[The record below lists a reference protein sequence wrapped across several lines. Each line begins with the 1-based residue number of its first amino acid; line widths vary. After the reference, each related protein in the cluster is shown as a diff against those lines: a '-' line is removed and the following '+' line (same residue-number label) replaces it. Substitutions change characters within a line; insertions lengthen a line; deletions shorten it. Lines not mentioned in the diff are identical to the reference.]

1 MSVWN
6 SSALQ
11 LLCLT
16 NEYPPYVWT
25 GAGVHVEYLTRE
37 IAQSIAVDVR
47 CFGDQHFT
55 QGNLRVE
62 GLAFDEQAIQA
73 PKPLRPVLGATR
85 RCWDVAA
92 AGVDADLVHCHTW
105 HTLWGGILAKWLY
118 GVPFVITV
126 HSLERMSPWNR
137 ERFGGGYDF
146 ACWVERSALE
156 TADAVIAVSQST
168 KHDLQRLFHVP
179 EDRIQVIYNGVD
191 PTEFRKQ
198 SSAATL
204 QRYGIDSSI
213 PYLLYVG
220 RLARHKGLPYLLQA
234 MAYMDHGYQ
243 VVLCAGQPDTP
254 AVAAE
259 TQRAIEQA
267 AAHREGVIWIQER
280 VEKAELIEL
289 YSHAAALCCPSLYE
303 PFGLVIIEAMACEI
317 PVIATAVGGIPEIV
331 VDGETGVLVP
341 VEQMSDAPY
350 APRDQDRFAQDLAEA
365 INHLMANGVLRER
378 MGQAG
383 RRRIEELFTW
393 SRIASETLMLYER
406 VLARA

>member
-1 MSVWN
+1 M
-6 SSALQ
+6 Q

-16 NEYPPYVWT
+16 NEYPPYVRT

-37 IAQSIAVDVR
+37 LAQSIAVDVR

-55 QGNLRVE
+55 QGNLRVQ
-62 GLAFDEQAIQA
+62 GLPFDEQAVRA
-73 PKPLRPVLGATR
+73 PTPLHPVFGATR

-118 GVPFVITV
+118 GVPFVMTV

-156 TADAVIAVSQST
+156 MADAVIAVSQST
-168 KHDLQRLFHVP
+168 KHDVQRLFRVP
-179 EDRIQVIYNGVD
+179 EDRVQVIYNGVD

-198 SSAATL
+198 VSMEAL
-204 QRYGIDSSI
+204 RRYGIDCSV

-220 RLARHKGLPYLLQA
+220 RLARQKGLPYLLQA
-234 MAYMDHGYQ
+234 MAYLDPEYQ

-254 AVAAE
+254 ALAAE
-259 TQRAIEQA
+259 IRRAVEQV
-267 AAHREGVIWIQER
+267 AAHREGVIWIQQR

-303 PFGLVIIEAMACEI
+303 PFGLVIVEAMACET
-317 PVIATAVGGIPEIV
+317 PVVATAVGGIPEIV
-331 VDGETGVLVP
+331 VDGETGMLVA
-341 VEQMSDAPY
+341 VEQMSEAPY

-365 INHLMANGVLRER
+365 INHLMADAVLRER

-393 SRIASETLMLYER
+393 SRIADETIGLYEH
-406 VLARA
+406 VLEHA